1 MTQRETDDERLR
13 EILDELDENELIGL
27 QAGMLPARYM
37 DDDLSGAD
45 VARLMDL
52 HGEEPIA

>member
-1 MTQRETDDERLR
+1 MPQRKTDDERLK
-13 EILDELDENELIGL
+13 EILDELDENEIVGL
-27 QAGMLPARYM
+27 QAGMLPARYA
-37 DDDLSGAD
+37 DDELSGPD